1 MGNPDIKMIGFD
13 LDGTLLTSGK
23 ELSEY
28 TKEILREAAQR
39 GIVLLPATGRPLCGL
54 PEEIRNFPGIRYALT
69 ANGARVLDLEEN
81 RGLYEKLVPYETAE
95 KLLDIFLKYDAI
107 VEVYYDGVGYA
118 QEDKLWR
125 IEEFFPQ
132 RPMAEYVMSTRR
144 SVKDIRKKLEETG
157 RPSDKIQAVFKTP
170 EEKDIV
176 LKEVVSEVEGIE
188 AVSSLGHNIEVNV
201 KGVNKGDAL
210 VRLGGMLGIRQE
222 EIMAFGDGENDI
234 AMMEAV
240 GVGIAMANGLD
251 AVKAAARYVT
261 ASNDEDGVAKA
272 IIEYVLKQEDRRNG

>member
-157 RPSDKIQAVFKTP
+157 RPSDKI
-170 EEKDIV
+170 
-176 LKEVVSEVEGIE
+176 E

-272 IIEYVLKQEDRRNG
+272 IMEYVLKQEDRRNG